1 MGVFQMTT
9 IAHQVAQAL
18 IDIHAVSLSP
28 NNPFTWASGLRSPIY
43 CDNRLTIGYPKVR
56 KLIASNLAAAIK
68 AQFPDVKVIGGTATA
83 GIPHAAWVAAE
94 LDLPMVYI
102 RSKPKDHGQGRQIEG
117 PFKAGQKL
125 VLIDDL
131 ISTGGSVLQAAAA
144 AQKEGA
150 EVLGI
155 FGIFSYELAA
165 GQQNFATANLPLTTL
180 SNFSA
185 LLAVEEAADNLTPEQ
200 ATSLNEW
207 RQDPQAWSDAH

>member
-1 MGVFQMTT
+1 MTT
-9 IAHQVAQAL
+9 IAEQVAQAL
-18 IDIHAVSLSP
+18 IDIKAVSLSP
-28 NNPFTWASGLRSPIY
+28 NQPFTWASGLKSPIY
-43 CDNRLTIGYPKVR
+43 CDNRLTIGYPQVR
-56 KLIASNLAAAIK
+56 KLIASQLAAAIK
-68 AQFPDVKVIGGTATA
+68 AQFPEVEVIGGTATA
-83 GIPHAAWVAAE
+83 GIPHAAWIAAE
-94 LDLPMVYI
+94 LNLPMVYI

-117 PFKAGQKL
+117 PFTAGQKM

-131 ISTGGSVLQAAAA
+131 ISTGGSVLQAAQA

-150 EVLGI
+150 EILGV

-165 GQQNFATANLPLTTL
+165 GRKNFEQAGFPLMTL

-185 LLAVEEAADNLTPEQ
+185 LLAVEQAADNLTPEQ

>member
-1 MGVFQMTT
+1 MTT

-18 IDIHAVSLSP
+18 IDIHAIGLRP
-28 NNPFTWASGLRSPIY
+28 NQPFTWASGLKSPIY
-43 CDNRLTIGYPKVR
+43 CDNRLTIGHPQVR
-56 KLIASNLAAAIK
+56 QLIATNLATAIK
-68 AQFPDVKVIGGTATA
+68 GQFPDVEVIGGTATA

-94 LDLPMVYI
+94 LNLPMVYI
-102 RSKPKDHGQGRQIEG
+102 RSKPKEHGQGRQIEG

-144 AQKEGA
+144 AQKAGA
-150 EVLGI
+150 AVLGI
-155 FGIFSYELAA
+155 FGIFSYELVASQKNFEAA
-165 GQQNFATANLPLTTL
+165 KLPLTTL

-185 LLAVEEAADNLTPEQ
+185 LLAVEKAANNLTAEQ
-200 ATSLNEW
+200 VNALNEW

>member
-1 MGVFQMTT
+1 
-9 IAHQVAQAL
+9 
-18 IDIHAVSLSP
+18 
-28 NNPFTWASGLRSPIY
+28 
-43 CDNRLTIGYPKVR
+43 
-56 KLIASNLAAAIK
+56 
-68 AQFPDVKVIGGTATA
+68 
-83 GIPHAAWVAAE
+83 
-94 LDLPMVYI
+94 MVYI